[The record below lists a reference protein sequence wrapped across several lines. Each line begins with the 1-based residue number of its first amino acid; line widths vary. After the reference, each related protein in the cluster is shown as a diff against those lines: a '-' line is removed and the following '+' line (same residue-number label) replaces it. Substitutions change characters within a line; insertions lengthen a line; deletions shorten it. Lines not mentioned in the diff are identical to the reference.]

1 MSLPSPL
8 VLIKDFN
15 SSSIDIR
22 ILFWI
27 ENYAT
32 WTQIKSDI
40 IEIIDEA
47 FKKEGIQISLPE
59 EDLNNKGSVSEKEK
73 KK

>member
-1 MSLPSPL
+1 MPSPPPI

-40 IEIIDEA
+40 IEDIDEA
-47 FKKEGIQISLPE
+47 FKKEGIQISMPE
-59 EDLNNKGSVSEKEK
+59 EDSNNQGSVSEKEK